1 MKKKRK
7 NNCGTKWKNEQAMTH
22 DHPKYTEPRLST
34 KDLALVAVFAPLY
47 TIFCSWNLFPLI
59 GASGRAITASAIMAP
74 VIGILLIPYLS
85 VLTVALGGAVGLS
98 FGYFSPFGYGA
109 GIAAAFC
116 ASALYNREQALATL
130 LYAAFLLMFAL
141 YPTIGPF
148 WLCPNFLLLQIVALA
163 VLASPIQSKAISYVR
178 NPNVSSCRLL
188 LGIGMTTF
196 TSTMFAH
203 VAGSLLFEMISWP
216 LLVSSVEVW
225 RGIWQAIAIAYPFER
240 MAIVIAATV
249 LGTGLMKSL
258 KKWYKPATL
267 QQQDVSA

>member
-1 MKKKRK
+1 
-7 NNCGTKWKNEQAMTH
+7 MTQN
-22 DHPKYTEPRLST
+22 DQRRTSFRLST

-74 VIGILLIPYLS
+74 VIGLLLSPYLS
-85 VLTVALGGAVGLS
+85 ILTVALGGAVGLS
-98 FGYFSPFGYGA
+98 FGYFSPYGYGA

-130 LYAAFLLMFAL
+130 LYGAFMLMFML

-148 WLCPNFLLLQIVALA
+148 WLYPVFLLLQTVAL
-163 VLASPIQSKAISYVR
+163 VILASPIQSKAITFVR
-178 NPNVSSCRLL
+178 KPDASSRKLIF
-188 LGIGMTTF
+188 GVGVTMF

-203 VAGSLLFEMISWP
+203 VVGSLLFEMLSWP
-216 LLVSSVEVW
+216 FLISSIESW
-225 RGIWQAIAIAYPFER
+225 KGIWQAIAIAYPFER
-240 MAIVIAATV
+240 LAITLAATV
-249 LGTGLMKSL
+249 LGVGVLKSL

-267 QQQDVSA
+267 